1 MKITHNDVPAVLEQ
15 IQQDLQRVLFLLDS
29 AKEKSKDDDT
39 LMTRQ
44 EVVALF
50 KIHMSTLYNWLKSKR
65 LKRICLGG
73 RVYFRYKDI
82 MDIIKSK
89 ICRFNYLKSL
99 AKYVRCYSNQPTAGT
114 RCIAV
119 INARMQQGTHEKKV
133 KD

>member
-1 MKITHNDVPAVLEQ
+1 MITHNDVPAALEQ

-29 AKEKSKDDDT
+29 AKEKSKNDDT

-82 MDIIKSK
+82 MDIIKK
-89 ICRFNYLKSL
+89 
-99 AKYVRCYSNQPTAGT
+99 
-114 RCIAV
+114 
-119 INARMQQGTHEKKV
+119 
-133 KD
+133 

>member
-1 MKITHNDVPAVLEQ
+1 MITYNEIPAVLEQ
-15 IQQDLQRVLFLLDS
+15 IQRDLQRVLSLLDS
-29 AKEKSKDDDT
+29 QKEKSKDDDT

-82 MDIIKSK
+82 MDIIKK
-89 ICRFNYLKSL
+89 
-99 AKYVRCYSNQPTAGT
+99 
-114 RCIAV
+114 
-119 INARMQQGTHEKKV
+119 
-133 KD
+133 